1 MTGDKDVVLDI
12 YGNNAAVRCPSC
24 SGVFVF
30 SSHLNAKSGKPCP
43 QCKKSIATIADEH
56 ISVSIVEQ

>member
-30 SSHLNAKSGKPCP
+30 SSHLNPKSGRPCP
-43 QCKKSIATIADEH
+43 HCKKSIATIADEH